1 MIHHT
6 PETLAESV
14 ADLDTSSVGSEPV
27 LFAGTPEIAA
37 DCLRSLLA
45 GGVQIAA
52 VLTRPDAPVG
62 RKKRLT
68 PSPVA
73 QAAEE
78 AGLPVIRAA
87 RVDASVT
94 EELAETGARLGVVVA
109 YGALLP
115 QPALDALPLG
125 WVNLHYSWLP
135 KYRGAAPVQHS
146 ILGGEEVTAATVF
159 QLEAGMDTG
168 PIHGLVEHPLPPD
181 QSAGSMLAT
190 LTHSGSALLRALLP
204 DLLAGTSE
212 PQPQQGQPS
221 QAPKLS
227 RGDAF
232 IDPSAAGQAIIR
244 RINATIP
251 EPGAWTFNGE
261 DRVKLGVA
269 RAYTGE
275 LPQGWDDAEPG
286 EILEAAADR
295 DGSGK
300 VVVMKSGDGAPV
312 VLSAVQPAGKKML
325 NAADWFRGLQGRTV
339 LGPAAGSNR
348 NEDAL

>member
-1 MIHHT
+1 MIHHS

-14 ADLDTSSVGSEPV
+14 ADLGSSSVGSAPV

-45 GGVQIAA
+45 DGVRITA

-78 AGLPVIRAA
+78 AGIPVIRAA
-87 RVDASVT
+87 RVDDTVT
-94 EELAETGARLGVVVA
+94 EQLATTGARLGVVVA

-146 ILGGEEVTAATVF
+146 ILNGEEVTAATVF
-159 QLEAGMDTG
+159 QLETGMDTG
-168 PIHGLVEHPLPPD
+168 PVHGLVEHPLPAD
-181 QSAGSMLAT
+181 ASAGSMLTT
-190 LTHSGSALLRALLP
+190 LTRSGSSLLRVLLP
-204 DLLAGTSE
+204 ELLTGTSA
-212 PQPQQGQPS
+212 PQPQQGEPS
-221 QAPKLS
+221 LAPKLS
-227 RGDAF
+227 REDAF
-232 IDPSAAGQAIIR
+232 IDPSASAAEIIR

-251 EPGAWTFNGE
+251 EPGAWTLNGE

-269 RAYTGE
+269 RAYEAVLPEAWGRAAAGE
-275 LPQGWDDAEPG
+275 V
-286 EILEAAADR
+286 LEAAADR
-295 DGSGK
+295 GGSGK
-300 VVVMKSGDGAPV
+300 TVLMKAGDGAPV

-339 LGPAAGSNR
+339 LGPGAGSNR
-348 NEDAL
+348 NEDAQ